1 MGNFENIFGNYF
13 DAYKTTSGYKDNMK
27 MEIMLRKKKEFEDHL
42 NSMWAIYSKGNPAQI
57 IEYNKQVNLVK
68 DAGLKVMRNS
78 KGMHKIV
85 LQK

>member
-13 DAYKTTSGYKDNMK
+13 DAYKTTSCYKDNMK
-27 MEIMLRKKKEFEDHL
+27 MEIMLRKKEFEDHL
-42 NSMWAIYSKGNPAQI
+42 NSMWAIYSNGNPAQI